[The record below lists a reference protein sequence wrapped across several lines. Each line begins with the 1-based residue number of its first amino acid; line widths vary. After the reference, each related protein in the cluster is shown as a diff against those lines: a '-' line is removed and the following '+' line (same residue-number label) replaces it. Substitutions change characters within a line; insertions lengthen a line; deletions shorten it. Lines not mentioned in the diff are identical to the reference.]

1 MSNLIALYVEDD
13 DSTFFLVQTALSETS
28 LPVDLFRAADGDEAL
43 DFLKKTGVHRAA
55 PRPDMVLLDLN
66 LPRVSGFEV
75 LESVQSSDTL
85 QNLPICVLSTSA
97 VVRDRE
103 RALQLGA
110 RDFFTKPS
118 TFDGL
123 VDLMRSIFGPA
134 LANSLPAE

>member
-1 MSNLIALYVEDD
+1 VSNLIALYVEDD
-13 DSTFFLVQTALSETS
+13 DSTYFLVQTALAETS
-28 LPVDLFRAADGDEAL
+28 LPVELFRACDGDEAL
-43 DFLKKTGVHRAA
+43 DFLRQTGVFREA
-55 PRPDMVLLDLN
+55 PRPNLVLLDLN

-85 QNLPICVLSTSA
+85 RDLPICVLSTSA

-110 RDFFTKPS
+110 RSFFTKPS

-123 VDLMRSIFGPA
+123 VDLMRSIFQPV
-134 LANSLPAE
+134 LANS

>member
-13 DSTFFLVQTALSETS
+13 DSTFFLVQTALSEAS

-43 DFLKKTGVHRAA
+43 DFLKKTGAHTAA
-55 PRPDMVLLDLN
+55 PRPDLVLLDLN

-75 LESVQSSDTL
+75 LESVRSSDTL
-85 QNLPICVLSTSA
+85 RHVPICVLSTSA

-110 RDFFTKPS
+110 RSFFTKPS

-123 VDLMRSIFGPA
+123 VDLMRSIFEPV
-134 LANSLPAE
+134 LANS

>member
-1 MSNLIALYVEDD
+1 VSNLIALYVEDD

-28 LPVDLFRAADGDEAL
+28 LPVDLLRAADGDEAL
-43 DFLKKTGVHRAA
+43 DFLKRKGAHASA
-55 PRPDMVLLDLN
+55 PRPDIVLLDLN

-75 LESVQSSDTL
+75 LESAQSADSL
-85 QNLPICVLSTSA
+85 RELPICVLSTSA

-110 RDFFTKPS
+110 RSFFTKPS

-123 VDLMRSIFGPA
+123 VDLMRSIFEPV
-134 LANSLPAE
+134 LANS